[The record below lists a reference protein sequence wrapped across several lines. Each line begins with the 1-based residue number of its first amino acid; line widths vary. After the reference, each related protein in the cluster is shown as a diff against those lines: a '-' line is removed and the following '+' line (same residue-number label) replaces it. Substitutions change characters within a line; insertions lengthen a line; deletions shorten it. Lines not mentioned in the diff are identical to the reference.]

1 MDVSGSM
8 AVVMAVKED
17 SEVKT
22 IQKACQVTCDVFSKY
37 LKEQIMEVIDSDKVW
52 ESIGYFL
59 KDSTKCLFSR
69 FNDFIDISFK

>member
-37 LKEQIMEVIDSDKVW
+37 LKEQIMEVIDSDKVLLL
-52 ESIGYFL
+52 SIQCQSKTYH
-59 KDSTKCLFSR
+59 K
-69 FNDFIDISFK
+69 IISLLQL